1 MIQPDK
7 KLTIVLKAYSVLA
20 LLYTVYSLINIA
32 IFYVNIQ
39 GMPLLTHILNAEKL
53 VTFAVSIL
61 MVWIIFTNRPA
72 AALFLPCIALGIVS
86 ALVLLGFFM
95 HLMNIDETFNM
106 GPYTFWYIVNA
117 IVFLLIAVDARYGS
131 KHALAELIALAAL
144 IVLQAIAG
152 LVSLI
157 RILGISS
164 NATAYIPAQIA
175 IGTLRFVLSPRI
187 VITLFLLRFHMN
199 RKNEAPPC

>member
-7 KLTIVLKAYSVLA
+7 KLTIMLKAYSVLA

-144 IVLQAIAG
+144 IALQAIAG
-152 LVSLI
+152 IVSIIHLLSMSI
-157 RILGISS
+157 
-164 NATAYIPAQIA
+164 NAVAYIPAQIA
-175 IGTLRFVLSPRI
+175 AAAPRLVFSPTV
-187 VITLFLLRFHMN
+187 VIILFLLRV
-199 RKNEAPPC
+199 RLRLKKEVPPC